1 MDGTVPNVIAEEL
14 ALKQIILNL
23 LSNAIKFTPEGGRVT
38 LAHEI
43 DNDGMM
49 RISVTDTG
57 IGLDESEIEKALSP
71 FGQVET
77 SLSRSGS
84 GAGLGLTLVDSLMK
98 LHGGRLELFSQKG
111 IGTTATIIFPARRVT
126 QETGSRRW
134 SEGGRQ

>member
-1 MDGTVPNVIAEEL
+1 AEEL
-14 ALKQIILNL
+14 ALKQVLLNL

-38 LAHEI
+38 VAHEV
-43 DNDGMM
+43 DNEGMM

-77 SLSRSGS
+77 SLNRTGS
-84 GAGLGLTLVDSLMK
+84 GAGLGLTLVDALMK
-98 LHGGRLELFSQKG
+98 LHGGKLELFSQKG

-126 QETGSRRW
+126 QEHGSRRW
-134 SEGGRQ
+134 QDKI